1 MLIDPATFHKKRKS
15 KRSPM
20 SLADVASKAGVSERT
35 LARIKKRED
44 MHASTVEKIAKALDT
59 SVEELC
65 APPRT
70 QGDRRKGGFSEEYLA
85 QQIELVAARYD
96 VAPEIIEELAPL
108 MFVAIAE
115 RALENRKERLEAWWK
130 KVEKLSKVQPK
141 FNVDSIAELD
151 AKFGISSLAEAYW
164 DEMEQIEN
172 KCLDGWATDSSD
184 HFFDALYGLR
194 GITIDFDDDSYVA
207 PDAPFTYGGSN
218 FEGKIS
224 DEPLPYPLESLKN
237 FGNGAGV
244 YVPEIHNEAAGHIA
258 GYEYIFYNPL
268 DEDGGGFF
276 HPLTNMAED
285 RLLCGDFVPL
295 SQMPIELRRKDKTI
309 ERAKWIVSYGSDQ
322 PIPDVY
328 QHFEAVCRINAYQ
341 HHQENA
347 RELADQLEGA
357 AAEERAAI
365 QEELEA
371 AREKAAAWKALI
383 MPDDNE
389 WHAKWV
395 AHCEAKEM
403 ADCEEELE

>member
-15 KRSPM
+15 KRPPM
-20 SLADVASKAGVSERT
+20 SLADVAIKAGVSERT

-44 MHASTVEKIAKALDT
+44 MHASTVEKIATALDT

-70 QGDRRKGGFSEEYLA
+70 QGDRRKGGFSGEYLA

-96 VAPEIIEELAPL
+96 VAPEVIEELAPL

-130 KVEKLSKVQPK
+130 KVKKLKKISPK
-141 FNVDSIAELD
+141 FNTISIAELE
-151 AKFGISSLAEAYW
+151 AESGISSLEQAYL

-172 KCLDGWATDSSD
+172 KCLDGWATDDSD
-184 HFFDALYGLR
+184 HFFEALYGI
-194 GITIDFDDDSYVA
+194 GGFDNLEFNDRF
-207 PDAPFTYGGSN
+207 PEIDAPVTDGGWN
-218 FEGKIS
+218 FEGKMPDGS
-224 DEPLPYPLESLKN
+224 LPYPLESLKN
-237 FGNGAGV
+237 FGNQPGL
-244 YVPEIHNEAAGHIA
+244 YVGQIHDEAAGHIA

-268 DEDGGGFF
+268 DEDGEGFF

-285 RLLCGDFVPL
+285 RLLYGDFVPL